1 MVAMGPAQP
10 VEAVVFDIGRVL
22 IEWDLRLLLR
32 KLYADPAEADWV
44 FAHVVSESWHAQH
57 DAGRDLAEMVAE
69 RIAEFPDHAH
79 AIQAY
84 ATRFGESI
92 PGTVPGTPALVER
105 LAARGTPLFAITN
118 FAHAF
123 WVDYRP
129 TQPLFDRFRDIVVS
143 GTEKLAKPDP
153 EIYRLAERRFGYPA
167 RAMLFVDDNR
177 ANIEAA
183 HGLGWH
189 VHHFTGA
196 EALEADLTA
205 RGLLG

>member
-1 MVAMGPAQP
+1 MSGATEP
-10 VEAVVFDIGRVL
+10 VQAVVFDIGRVL

-32 KLYADPAEADWV
+32 KLYADPAEADWAFV
-44 FAHVVSESWHAQH
+44 HVVSESWHAQH

-92 PGTVPGTPALVER
+92 PGMVPGTPALVER
-105 LAARGTPLFAITN
+105 LALGTPLFAITN

-123 WVDYRP
+123 WADYRP
-129 TQPLFDRFRDIVVS
+129 TQPLFDRFCDIVVS

-153 EIYRLAERRFGYPA
+153 AIYRLAERRFGYPA

-183 HGLGWH
+183 RGLGWQ

-196 EALEADLTA
+196 EGLEADLTA